1 MGGAGGLRDY
11 LGYILTALIS
21 GAGGTAFIGIRR
33 GYNFIGYTLMAVAA
47 LSLFFMLVKMLSKKH
62 GKAAKIL
69 NRIAVYAIIL
79 FAFALTVTVAM
90 IASEASPG
98 DNSGADYAIV
108 LGAGVRGNTP
118 SASLYARM
126 KAALKYAEDNPDTVF
141 ILSGG
146 QGEGENV
153 SEARCMF
160 DWLSSRGVSEDRLI
174 MEDKATSTRE
184 NLEFSRALILER
196 EPDFSGKICV
206 VSEGYHI
213 ARGKLYAREAG
224 FEKVTGAPG
233 YNGYPV
239 LTANYYIREV
249 FAMWYYLVFER

>member
-1 MGGAGGLRDY
+1 MRKY

-21 GAGGTAFIGIRR
+21 GVIGTAFIGIRM
-33 GYNFIGYTLMAVAA
+33 GYNVIGFMFLGISAAAIFFLLMKLLA
-47 LSLFFMLVKMLSKKH
+47 KKH
-62 GKAAKIL
+62 EKAARIL
-69 NRIAVYAIIL
+69 NKIAVYAIII
-79 FAFALTVTVAM
+79 FAFALTVTIAM
-90 IASEASPG
+90 IASEADAG

-126 KAALKYAEDNPDTVF
+126 KAALQYANENPETVL

-146 QGEGENV
+146 QGRGENV
-153 SEARCMF
+153 SEARCMY

-184 NLEFSRALILER
+184 NLEFSRAVILER

-206 VSEGYHI
+206 VSEGYHL
-213 ARGKLYAREAG
+213 ARGKLYATLAG
-224 FEKVTGAPG
+224 FENVTGAVG
-233 YNGYPV
+233 FNGYPV
-239 LTANYYIREV
+239 LTANYYIREA
-249 FAMWYYLVFER
+249 FGMWYYLVFRK